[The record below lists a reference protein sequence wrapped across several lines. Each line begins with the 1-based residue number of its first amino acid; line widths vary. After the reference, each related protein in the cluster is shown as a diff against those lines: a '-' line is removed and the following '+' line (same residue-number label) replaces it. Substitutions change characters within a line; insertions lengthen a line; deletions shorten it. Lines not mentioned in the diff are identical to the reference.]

1 MDRLTV
7 ATKHNRPIRIGPLQI
22 GLRVGFQLDDSLGSR
37 AGDNAGALHTL
48 SSSDLALASNG
59 VDLDLL
65 QIDWDAFGWLNWV
78 TFLHRK
84 LP

>member
-1 MDRLTV
+1 M
-7 ATKHNRPIRIGPLQI
+7 AIKHNRPIRIGPFQV

-37 AGDNAGALHTL
+37 AGDNAGLHTL

-65 QIDWDAFGWLNWV
+65 QIDWDAFGRLNCG
-78 TFLHRK
+78 
-84 LP
+84 